1 MTKDQTAEKL
11 IRLAL
16 ENGVPSTKLASFM
29 KGLRDIININSGTF
43 IDGLFRASSI
53 VDGYTQVKS
62 IEHEIYG
69 RSILSD

>member
-1 MTKDQTAEKL
+1 MTKDQTAERL

-16 ENGVPSTKLASFM
+16 ENGVPTTKLQSFM
-29 KGLRDIININSGTF
+29 KGLRDISYINSSY

-53 VDGYTQVKS
+53 VDGYTQVQS

-69 RSILSD
+69 RSSIID

>member
-1 MTKDQTAEKL
+1 MTKDKTAEKL

-29 KGLRDIININSGTF
+29 KGLRDISYINSSY

>member
-16 ENGVPSTKLASFM
+16 ENGVTSTKLASFM
-29 KGLRDIININSGTF
+29 KGLREISYINSSY